1 MTTLPAH
8 MLPGPGGLTTDSGK
22 SDTFTKHRLNNEIMN
37 ASLKGHFGEN
47 KAEFLLPL
55 QTGQRHSLEVENS
68 FMSQLQRKSSNRISF
83 YCYLVTFLA
92 RV

>member
-1 MTTLPAH
+1 

-68 FMSQLQRKSSNRISF
+68 FMSQLQRKSCFVLIAYHF
-83 YCYLVTFLA
+83 IVI
-92 RV
+92 